1 MRLRRRGRYWLVGA
15 ALAAVGAVMPT
26 AAPAS
31 AAASNVH
38 VDTLNAFSTS
48 LHKLVTM
55 PGGPPGAVAIV
66 QVGPAVHVIVAG
78 TGDVASSQPPTAD
91 DTVRIASVF
100 KAFNGAV
107 TLALVGRHKLSL
119 NDTVGKVLPTL
130 PHLWSAVTVTQLLQH
145 TSGVPDYIK
154 EPVFLKQLQADPLQS
169 LTPTQ
174 LLAFVANDPLL
185 FAPGSKYDYSDSD
198 NVILGLMDETV
209 TGGTYESAL
218 ATFVTEPLS
227 LTRTVLP
234 ANANLATP
242 YLHGYDVSGG
252 AAPDDV
258 STFLNPGLAWASG
271 GMLSTPRELNTFIRA
286 YASGALIR
294 ASAHARQLTFV
305 PGESGPPGPGI
316 NSSGLGIY
324 RYATPCGTVYGHTG
338 NFPGYTIFA
347 ASTLRGT
354 RSLDVIVNT
363 QLQATPPRPPYAA
376 LRAAE
381 ARGVCAALHS

>member
-1 MRLRRRGRYWLVGA
+1 MLPRRRGRYWLVGA
-15 ALAAVGAVMPT
+15 ALAAVGAMTPT

-31 AAASNVH
+31 AAVTNAH
-38 VDTLNAFSTS
+38 VDTLNAFSAS

-91 DTVRIASVF
+91 DTVRIASVS

-107 TLALVGRHKLSL
+107 TLALVGRHRLSL
-119 NDTVGKVLPTL
+119 SDTVGKVLPAL
-130 PHLWSAVTVTQLLQH
+130 PHVWSAATVTQLLQH

-154 EPVFLKQLQADPLQS
+154 DPVFLKQLQADPLQS

-174 LLAFVANDPLL
+174 LLGFVANEPLL

-198 NVILGLMDETV
+198 NIILGLMDEAV

-218 ATFVTEPLS
+218 ATYVTEPLS
-227 LTRTVLP
+227 LARTVLP

-242 YLHGYDVSGG
+242 YLHGYDVSG
-252 AAPDDV
+252 AAVPDDV

-286 YASGALIR
+286 YASGTLFT

-305 PGESGPPGPGI
+305 PA
-316 NSSGLGIY
+316 NRAHRGLASTAPDSASTVTRHPAARSTAIPAISP
-324 RYATPCGTVYGHTG
+324 ATP
-338 NFPGYTIFA
+338 
-347 ASTLRGT
+347 SLR
-354 RSLDVIVNT
+354 
-363 QLQATPPRPPYAA
+363 RP
-376 LRAAE
+376 
-381 ARGVCAALHS
+381 HSAGLAHWT